1 MENSSMEPLDSDA
14 IVKKSDLDNS
24 TIIEASLHLQG
35 GQTKYQNNAFVVG
48 SQLTP
53 FMKVKQALLELET
66 RNHGFVEL
74 QYRIKLCKN
83 KIKKLERSIEYEKDP
98 LEIEQ
103 LEIELEKAL
112 YDLDIFERKEVSFQ
126 QEIQDFCDIVREIKD
141 PDMELTDY
149 LRVSEEE
156 DRKYWITRMAKQ
168 SAVDMHTTG
177 RIGSGNLDSILQM
190 PPEDQLL
197 AIQGAVE
204 HATLLTAGVDKLS
217 QQLLPEVRNLLESDD
232 FKVPQL
238 RSFDNQP
245 ETTPSLPEVKNDVP
259 REKIRIQSSSK
270 SEA

>member
-1 MENSSMEPLDSDA
+1 MEFSDSDA

-35 GQTKYQNNAFVVG
+35 GQTKYQNTAFVVG

-53 FMKVKQALLELET
+53 FMKMKQALMELET

-83 KIKKLERSIEYEKDP
+83 KIKRLERSIEHEKDP

-103 LEIELEKAL
+103 LEIELEKAQ
-112 YDLDIFERKEVSFQ
+112 YDLDIFMRKEASYQ
-126 QEIQDFCDIVREIKD
+126 QEIQDFCDIVRKIKD
-141 PDMELTDY
+141 PEMELTDY

-168 SAVDMHTTG
+168 SAVDMHTIG

-217 QQLLPEVRNLLESDD
+217 QQLLPEVKKVLESDD

-238 RSFDNQP
+238 KSFDNQP
-245 ETTPSLPEVKNDVP
+245 ETIPSLPEVKNNVHK
-259 REKIRIQSSSK
+259 EKFRLQSSSK